1 MSATALILLI
11 PILALATGL
20 VAVIRMPKSA
30 LAPTPKP
37 TPVDADVEARFR
49 GLEQDVAQLRQ
60 ELTET
65 QERLDFAERML
76 AREESP
82 RRPLPPANS
91 DPRRA

>member
-20 VAVIRMPKSA
+20 VAVIRMPKNA
-30 LAPTPKP
+30 LAPTPQP
-37 TPVDADVEARFR
+37 TPVGDDVEARFR
-49 GLEQDVAQLRQ
+49 GLEQEVAQLRQ

-65 QERLDFAERML
+65 QERLDFTEPML

-82 RRPLPPANS
+82 RRPLTS
-91 DPRRA
+91 VQ